1 MTAQLE
7 AGREERIR
15 EIRRELSSLFDG
27 MMQTLYKLEGSQLR
41 IEVLETPKM
50 REFTEAH
57 AAALDSS
64 FQKVEMTDTMRRRL
78 QRSDYVFSGMKTF
91 HELNEAFP
99 SLLDE
104 NGERKPF
111 ERFLNDV
118 RKIDETYNSNYL
130 RAEYNFV
137 QASAEMAAKWERF
150 IRDGDRYYLQYRT
163 AGDDQGTPRA
173 RGTPRH
179 NTATRR
185 PVLGGVFPAKRVELP
200 L

>member
-1 MTAQLE
+1 
-7 AGREERIR
+7 
-15 EIRRELSSLFDG
+15 
-27 MMQTLYKLEGSQLR
+27 MMQTLYKLEGSQLH

-64 FQKVEMTDTMRRRL
+64 GPEGGDDGHDAAQAPTVRL
-78 QRSDYVFSGMKTF
+78 RVLRNENLP
-91 HELNEAFP
+91 ELNEAFP

-150 IRDGDRYYLQYRT
+150 T
-163 AGDDQGTPRA
+163 GT
-173 RGTPRH
+173 GTVTTC
-179 NTATRR
+179 NTAQPATTRYVPSTR
-185 PVLGGVFPAKRVELP
+185 NSTV
-200 L
+200 